1 MKYDPLCP
9 TVLDQDELVN
19 VVGYSL
25 FVTLITSQTL
35 SANESSTPGYEGI
48 SLLSVVKLRIRILI
62 FSCMLAKLK

>member
-19 VVGYSL
+19 VV
-25 FVTLITSQTL
+25 FAFCDFDHL
-35 SANESSTPGYEGI
+35 SNAVCKRVLNAGYEGI